1 MQVMASVPETRRAV
15 RAAQQRG
22 LTVGFVPTMGALH
35 AGHMSLVA
43 EARRHH
49 EFVAVSIFVNPT
61 QFAPH
66 EDLSR
71 YPRPL
76 ERDLELCRNAGVDL
90 VFTPQVEDMY
100 PAGACTVVRVEGL
113 TALWEGAIRPGHF
126 AGVTT
131 VVTKLFQIVPA
142 DAAYFG
148 QKDYQQQAVIRQMV
162 RDLDFPIAIHTCPT
176 LRDPDGLAMSSRN
189 MYLSAADRQ
198 AGLSLSRALQLG
210 AAEFQAGT
218 PPQEISRLMQ
228 QRIQSEPGMEL
239 DYAVV
244 VDPDTLQA
252 LTDPQRDVVALVA
265 GRVGS
270 TRLIDNAR
278 WSLMD

>member
-1 MQVMASVPETRRAV
+1 MQVVASVPETRLAV

-22 LTVGFVPTMGALH
+22 LSVGFVPTMGALH
-35 AGHMSLVA
+35 AGHMSLVE

-49 EFVAVSIFVNPT
+49 AFVAVSIFVNPT

-66 EDLSR
+66 EDLAR

-90 VFTPQVEDMY
+90 VFTPQVADMY
-100 PAGACTVVRVEGL
+100 PPGASTVVRVDGL
-113 TALWEGAIRPGHF
+113 TELWEGAIRPGHF

-162 RDLDFPIAIHTCPT
+162 RDLNFPITIQTCPT

-198 AGLSLSRALQLG
+198 AGLSLSQALQLG
-210 AAEFQAGT
+210 EALFQAGT
-218 PPQEISRLMQ
+218 PLQEIGRLMQ

-244 VDPDTLQA
+244 VDPVTLQE
-252 LTDPQRDVVALVA
+252 LTNLQADVVALVA

-278 WSLMD
+278 WTR

>member
-1 MQVMASVPETRRAV
+1 MQVIASVPETRRAV

-22 LTVGFVPTMGALH
+22 QTVGFVPTMGALH

-66 EDLSR
+66 EDLAR

-210 AAEFQAGT
+210 AAQFQAGT

-252 LTDPQRDVVALVA
+252 LTDPQSDVVALVA

-278 WSLMD
+278 WSLQD